1 MMPEDTALLTRPD
14 NIIWGVWRDI
24 MVETDKDIRSQ
35 VYIIVLTLR
44 AGLVLE
50 ETDAVV
56 LVNGIGSDGSGAG
69 VDTGG

>member
-1 MMPEDTALLTRPD
+1 
-14 NIIWGVWRDI
+14 
-24 MVETDKDIRSQ
+24 MVEADKDIRSQ

-50 ETDAVV
+50 EPDAVV